1 MFIIGGSWS
10 VVGVRSIASEDL
22 MLAGLMWY
30 HFGLDPE
37 PITARFEPGKI
48 NNYFDTLSTV
58 FRIDWIPLGDRN
70 HPEFVS
76 IYG

>member
-1 MFIIGGSWS
+1 M
-10 VVGVRSIASEDL
+10 RSIASEDL

-30 HFGLDPE
+30 HFGLDSE
-37 PITARFEPGKI
+37 PKIARFEPGKI

-70 HPEFVS
+70 HAEFVS

>member
-1 MFIIGGSWS
+1 
-10 VVGVRSIASEDL
+10 
-22 MLAGLMWY
+22 MWY
-30 HFGLDPE
+30 HFGLDSE
-37 PITARFEPGKI
+37 PKTARFEPGKI

-70 HPEFVS
+70 LAEFVS